1 MLEDPGT
8 ETPEPTPKKF
18 NDMNAE
24 ERAVWIAELMRLAE
38 ASQKAYPLTEEQ
50 IEEELRS
57 NRLGD

>member
-8 ETPEPTPKKF
+8 ETPDPSPKKF

-38 ASQKAYPLTEEQ
+38 ASQKAHPLLSDEE
-50 IEEELRS
+50 IEAEIRY
-57 NRLGD
+57 RRAG